1 MPKYIIEREIPDA
14 GNLTTQDLQGI
25 SQKSCN
31 ILKNMG
37 PQIQW
42 VESFVT
48 QDKVYCTY
56 IAPNEEEIRKK
67 IKEDLWINVVLPATE
82 DLEIKPSSQ
91 KTRFLVNPTGKFVV
105 GGPQGDA
112 GLTGRKIIVDTYGG
126 YARHGG
132 GAFSGKDPTKVDRS
146 AAYAA
151 RYVAKSIVKAKLAKK
166 AEVQLSYAIGVAK
179 PISILVETFGTGVIS
194 QDNLKELIKNNFD
207 LRPAAIIKEFDLR
220 NLPKKMG
227 GEFFRKTASYGHF
240 GRNDLN
246 LPWERV
252 EEKSAQLVEAS
263 KILL

>member
-1 MPKYIIEREIPDA
+1 MAEID
-14 GNLTTQDLQGI
+14 GI
-25 SQKSCN
+25 
-31 ILKNMG
+31 
-37 PQIQW
+37 
-42 VESFVT
+42 T
-48 QDKVYCTY
+48 
-56 IAPNEEEIRKK
+56 NEEEIRQK
-67 IKEDLWINVVLPATE
+67 ITEDLWINVVLPATE
-82 DLEIKPSSQ
+82 DLEIKPTRQ

-179 PISILVETFGTGVIS
+179 PISILVDTFGTGVIS

-240 GRNDLN
+240 GRNDLK
-246 LPWERV
+246 LPWESV
-252 EEKSAQLVEAS
+252 EEKAAQLVEES
-263 KILL
+263 KNFL